1 MKNYIASLAIASAL
15 TIPVIVVQQN
25 AQPQSASPQVTAVP
39 DAVEAKAS
47 SQEQPG
53 LTHTKSDRPR
63 ELATRTVRVAA
74 VQISPVLYSR
84 EGTVEKVVR
93 KIYEL
98 HQQGVQFATFP
109 ETVVPYYPYF
119 SYVQT
124 PIQNVVGPE
133 YRKLL
138 NQAVT
143 VPSPAT
149 DAIGA
154 AAKQVGMVVSIG
166 VNERDGGTLYNTQL
180 LFDADGTLIQRRR
193 KISPTYHERMV
204 WGQGDGSG
212 LRAVDSQV
220 GRIGQLACW
229 EHYNPL
235 ARYAMMA
242 DGEQIHS
249 AMYPGSIFGD
259 QFSQQTEINIRQHA
273 LESACF
279 VVCATAWLS
288 PEQQAQIM
296 KDTGCSIGPISGG
309 CFTAIVAPDGTL
321 LGKPIR
327 SGEGVVIA
335 DLDFTLIDKR
345 KQLMDSRGHYS
356 RPELLGL
363 LIDRT
368 PTAYVREH
376 SLQPERNSERMSED
390 LCAKPSAH
398 ELAPCK

>member
-1 MKNYIASLAIASAL
+1 VSS
-15 TIPVIVVQQN
+15 IV
-25 AQPQSASPQVTAVP
+25 
-39 DAVEAKAS
+39 KA
-47 SQEQPG
+47 
-53 LTHTKSDRPR
+53 
-63 ELATRTVRVAA
+63 AA

-84 EGTVEKVVR
+84 QGTVEKVVK
-93 KIYEL
+93 KIREL
-98 HQQGVQFATFP
+98 GKQGVRFATFP

-119 SYVQT
+119 SLLQP
-124 PIQNVVGPE
+124 PIRNINVVGSE
-133 YRKLL
+133 QLKLMD
-138 NQAVT
+138 QAVT

-154 AAKQVGMVVSIG
+154 AAKQAGVVVSIG

-193 KISPTYHERMV
+193 KIMPTYYERMI

-212 LRAVDSQV
+212 LRAVESAV

-249 AMYPGSIFGD
+249 AMYPGSIYGEL
-259 QFSQQTEINIRQHA
+259 FSEQTQVNIRQHA

-279 VVCATAWLS
+279 VVCATAWLDAD
-288 PEQQAQIM
+288 QQAQIA
-296 KDTGCSIGPISGG
+296 KDTGGSIGPISGG
-309 CFTAIVAPDGTL
+309 CFTAIVAPDGSL
-321 LGKPIR
+321 LGEPIR
-327 SGEGVVIA
+327 SGEGTVIA

-345 KQLMDSRGHYS
+345 KMLMDSRGHYS
-356 RPELLGL
+356 RPELLSL

-368 PTAYVREH
+368 PTGHVHDRAAHPMSDVEQGVRDFDVMLEGVSSKKWPRGDRPTTTRKH
-376 SLQPERNSERMSED
+376 R
-390 LCAKPSAH
+390 
-398 ELAPCK
+398 